1 MSPQK
6 LSSRRRETFLG
17 FQPPAVGDEE
27 VAAVAE
33 AIRSGWLTTGPRA
46 AELEERFADYV
57 GAKHALAVSSGT
69 AACISRWSRSE
80 SVPATR

>member
-6 LSSRRRETFLG
+6 LSSRRDTFLG

-46 AELEERFADYV
+46 AELEDRFAVYV
-57 GAKHALAVSSGT
+57 GRRHDGPAVDLAFDQCRPRLT
-69 AACISRWSRSE
+69 AAA
-80 SVPATR
+80 V